1 MKIVLILVM
10 CSFSTGE
17 CIDPHTVDKNFPDMY
32 ECMLEGYEM
41 ALDKTLEIGRYDIN
55 RHGIYIKF
63 GCKEAPT
70 A

>member
-1 MKIVLILVM
+1 
-10 CSFSTGE
+10 
-17 CIDPHTVDKNFPDMY
+17 MY

-63 GCKEAPT
+63 GCKEVPT